1 MIRIGILGCG
11 RIGNVH
17 ASSVVQTP
25 GAKLVSVADAVPEA
39 AAACAER
46 FNVEVRTID
55 QIIDA
60 TDIDAVVIAT
70 SSPTHFDFIHRIASA
85 KKAIFCEKPIDM
97 SSDRV
102 RACIAAVEAANVPF
116 MTAFNQRFDPHFA
129 TLQRRLAAGEIGSL
143 ETVSITS
150 RDPAPPPVAYLKGSG
165 GIFRDMMIHDFDL
178 ARFLLNE
185 EPLTV
190 YAVGSALID
199 PAIREAGDVDTAV
212 VVLTTA
218 SGKICQITNSR
229 RATYG
234 YDQRLEV
241 HGSKGMLRV
250 SNVHEA
256 QVECAT
262 SNGFTM
268 PVAKPFFL
276 ERFGPAYL
284 AEMQHF
290 VQCVEKGSIPN
301 PTATDGLHAQLIA
314 DAAAIS
320 LESGEPVK
328 IKYA

>member
-17 ASSVVQTP
+17 ASSLVKIP
-25 GAKLVSVADAVPEA
+25 NAKLVAVADAMPEA
-39 AAACAER
+39 ATACAER

-60 TDIDAVVIAT
+60 PDIDAVVIAT

-97 SSDRV
+97 SSERV
-102 RACIAAVEAANVPF
+102 RACIATVEAANVPF

-150 RDPAPPPVAYLKGSG
+150 RDPTPPPLEYLKGSG

-178 ARFLLNE
+178 ARFLLDEN
-185 EPLTV
+185 PVTV
-190 YAVGSALID
+190 YAVGSALIN
-199 PAIREAGDVDTAV
+199 PNIREVGDVDTAI

-241 HGSKGMLRV
+241 HGSQGMLRV
-250 SNVHEA
+250 SNVHET

-268 PVAKPFFL
+268 PVAQPFFL

-284 AEMQHF
+284 AEMHHF
-290 VQCVEKGSIPN
+290 IECIEKGCAPH
-301 PTATDGLHAQLIA
+301 PTATDGLNAQLIA
-314 DAAAIS
+314 DAAAAS
-320 LESGEPVK
+320 LQSGKPIT
-328 IKYA
+328 IKYN